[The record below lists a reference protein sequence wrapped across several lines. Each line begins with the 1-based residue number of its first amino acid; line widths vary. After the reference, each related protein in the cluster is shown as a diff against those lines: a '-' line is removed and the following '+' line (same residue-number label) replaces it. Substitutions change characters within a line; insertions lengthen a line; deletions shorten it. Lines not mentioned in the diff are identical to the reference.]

1 MEIEKTLEFNRAFV
15 MSGEHEKCTARKR
28 KAKGIAVVSCMD
40 ARLTELLGAAL
51 GLRDGDATVIKNAGG
66 IVRDIYGGEIRS
78 LLIAVYELGVTEI
91 MVVGHT
97 DCKVEGLMADKI
109 KSEMLRRGI
118 DKTDVEAV
126 DNEWLDGFADVEDSV
141 RDSVA
146 FIKAHPLIPHD
157 VSVRGFVMDI
167 NTGALSEV
175 CAS

>member
-15 MSGEHEKCTARKR
+15 RNGEHEKCAARKR
-28 KAKGIAVVSCMD
+28 KARGLAVVSCMD

-51 GLRDGDATVIKNAGG
+51 GLRDGDAAVIKNAGG
-66 IVRDIYGGEIRS
+66 IVRDIYGGEVRS
-78 LLIAVYELGVTEI
+78 LLVAVYELGVTEI

-97 DCKVEGLMADKI
+97 DCKVEGLMADEI
-109 KSEMLRRGI
+109 KSKMLRRGI
-118 DKTDVEAV
+118 DKADVEAV
-126 DNEWLDGFADVEDSV
+126 DNGWLGGFADVEGAV

-146 FIKAHPLIPHD
+146 FIKAHPLIPRD

-175 CAS
+175 